1 MLNKINE
8 LSKTEFT
15 EVFGNIFENASWIA
29 ERLYEQKPFKNF
41 KDMSKKMISIFE
53 GSNNQNK
60 LKIII
65 SHPDLAGQ
73 TKIASLT
80 ADSNKEQNNVGL
92 DRCTKEE
99 FSEFKN
105 LNLKY
110 KSKFG
115 FPFIIA
121 VKEKNKS
128 EILVNFKKRILY
140 DKPTEFNEAIKQ
152 IKKIASFRLDEL
164 KIKFL

>member
-65 SHPDLAGQ
+65 SHPDLADQ

-80 ADSNKEQNNVGL
+80 ADSNKEQNNAEL
-92 DRCTKEE
+92 DLCTKEE

-128 EILVNFKKRILY
+128 EILANFKKRILY

-152 IKKIASFRLDEL
+152 IKKIANFRLDEL

>member
-29 ERLYEQKPFKNF
+29 ERLYEKKPFKNF

-65 SHPDLAGQ
+65 SHPDLADQ

-80 ADSNKEQNNVGL
+80 ADSNKEQNNAGL
-92 DRCTKEE
+92 DLCTKEE

-121 VKEKNKS
+121 IKEKNKS

-140 DKPTEFNEAIKQ
+140 DKPTEFNEAIMQ
-152 IKKIASFRLDEL
+152 IKKIANFRLDEL